1 MAKVLLGVTGGI
13 AAYKACE
20 LTRLLVKAEHDVVP
34 IVTDGADRFVR
45 RETFAAL
52 ARRPATE
59 DLYPHLTRAELL
71 VIAPLTANTM
81 AKLAYGLADDVLTEA
96 ALAHRGPVL
105 VAPAMNPR
113 MWSHPAT
120 QANAATLRER
130 GVELIGPDE
139 GEMAEGELG
148 VGRMAEPEEI
158 FERVQEL
165 LQTDLSRDQVQGHG
179 GNGPLRGKHVLVTAG
194 GTREPLDAVRF
205 VGNRSS
211 GRMGVALAEEAQ
223 RRGAEVTLIASNLA
237 VAPPVGVEIV
247 QAPTAADVQQA
258 TTSRAGADVVLMAA
272 AVSDYR
278 PAQSDDAKRPKDD
291 KTWQIELE
299 PTADVLRD
307 LGESRKNDQVL
318 VGFAAE
324 TAADGLE
331 RARKKLADKQ
341 VDLIVYNDVSRDDV
355 GFDAKENEV
364 VIVSAQ
370 GERRVE
376 KAPKEAIA
384 AAILDEVEH
393 LI

>member
-1 MAKVLLGVTGGI
+1 MARVLLGVTGGI

-20 LTRLLVKAEHDVVP
+20 LTRLLVRAGHEVIP
-34 IVTDGADRFVR
+34 LVTRGADRFVR

-52 ARRPATE
+52 ARRPVSE
-59 DLYPHLTRAELL
+59 DLYPHLTRADLL

-113 MWSHPAT
+113 MWAHPAT

-139 GEMAEGELG
+139 GDTAEGELG
-148 VGRMAEPEEI
+148 VGRMVEPEEI

-165 LQTDLSRDQVQGHG
+165 LGARNGSLS
-179 GNGPLRGKHVLVTAG
+179 GKSVLVTAG
-194 GTREPLDAVRF
+194 GTREPLDAVRY

-223 RRGAEVTLIASNLA
+223 RRGAQVTLVASNLT
-237 VAPPVGVEIV
+237 VPAPQGVQLID
-247 QAPTAADVQQA
+247 APTAADVERAAGA
-258 TTSRAGADVVLMAA
+258 TDADVVLMAA
-272 AVSDYR
+272 AVSDYS
-278 PAQSDDAKRPKDD
+278 PSETKNAKRPKDENRW
-291 KTWQIELE
+291 TIELE
-299 PTADVLRD
+299 PTADILKG
-307 LGESRKNDQVL
+307 LGERRTNGQVL

-324 TAADGLE
+324 TATDGLD
-331 RARKKLADKQ
+331 RARGKLADKN
-341 VDLIVYNDVSRDDV
+341 VDLVVYNDVSREDV
-355 GFDAKENEV
+355 GFDSEDNEV
-364 VIVSAQ
+364 VIVSAR
-370 GERRVE
+370 GERVVE

-384 AAILDEVEH
+384 AAILDEVER

>member
-1 MAKVLLGVTGGI
+1 MARVLLGVTGGV

-20 LTRLLVKAEHDVVP
+20 LTRLLVKAGHEVIP
-34 IVTDGADRFVR
+34 LVTRGADRFVR
-45 RETFAAL
+45 HETFAAL
-52 ARRPATE
+52 ARRPANE
-59 DLYPHLTRAELL
+59 DLYPHLTRADLL

-113 MWSHPAT
+113 MWAHPAT
-120 QANAATLRER
+120 RANAATLRER

-139 GEMAEGELG
+139 GETAEGELG
-148 VGRMAEPEEI
+148 VGRMGEPEEI
-158 FERVQEL
+158 FARAQEL
-165 LQTDLSRDQVQGHG
+165 LGAK
-179 GNGPLRGKHVLVTAG
+179 NGSLTGKRVLVTAG

-223 RRGAEVTLIASNLA
+223 RRGAVVTLIASNLA
-237 VAPPVGVEIV
+237 VPAPQGVEV
-247 QAPTAADVQQA
+247 VEAPTAGDVERATSSHAD
-258 TTSRAGADVVLMAA
+258 ADVVLMAA

-278 PAQSDDAKRPKDD
+278 PSQTSAAKRPKDEE
-291 KTWQIELE
+291 TWRIELE
-299 PTADVLRD
+299 PTADVLRG
-307 LGESRKNDQVL
+307 LGEGRRNGQVL

-324 TAADGLE
+324 TAESGLE

-355 GFDAKENEV
+355 GFDAEENEV
-364 VIVSAQ
+364 VIVWAQ
-370 GERRVE
+370 GERVVE

>member
-20 LTRLLVKAEHDVVP
+20 LTRLLVQAGHDVIP
-34 IVTDGADRFVR
+34 LVTRGADRFVR

-52 ARRPATE
+52 ARRPAQE
-59 DLYPHLTRAELL
+59 DLYPHLTRADLL
-71 VIAPLTANTM
+71 LIAPLTANTM

-120 QANAATLRER
+120 QANAATLRDR

-139 GEMAEGELG
+139 GETAEGELG
-148 VGRMAEPEEI
+148 VGRMAEPQEI
-158 FERVQEL
+158 FERAQAL
-165 LQTDLSRDQVQGHG
+165 LGAQ
-179 GNGPLRGKHVLVTAG
+179 NGSLAGKRVLVTAG
-194 GTREPLDAVRF
+194 GTREPLDAVRY

-211 GRMGVALAEEAQ
+211 GRMGVALAEEAH
-223 RRGAEVTLIASNLA
+223 RRGAEVTLIASNLN
-237 VAPPVGVEIV
+237 VPAPAGVDIV
-247 QAPTAADVQQA
+247 DAPTAADVEHA
-258 TTSRAGADVVLMAA
+258 TAGSDADVVLMAA

-278 PAQSDDAKRPKDD
+278 PAQTDEGKRPKSEE
-291 KTWQIELE
+291 TWTIELE
-299 PTADVLRD
+299 PTADVLRG
-307 LGESRKNDQVL
+307 LGENRANGQVL

-324 TAADGLE
+324 TADNGLE
-331 RARKKLADKQ
+331 RARRKLADKQ
-341 VDLIVYNDVSRDDV
+341 VDLVVYNDVSRDDV
-355 GFDAKENEV
+355 GFDSEDNEV

-376 KAPKEAIA
+376 KAPKKTIA

>member
-20 LTRLLVKAEHDVVP
+20 LTRLLVKAGHDVVP
-34 IVTDGADRFVR
+34 LVTRGADRFVR

-52 ARRPATE
+52 ARRPAKE
-59 DLYPHLTRAELL
+59 DLYPHLTRADLL
-71 VIAPLTANTM
+71 VIAPLTAHTM

-113 MWSHPAT
+113 MWAHPAT
-120 QANAATLRER
+120 QANATTLRER

-139 GEMAEGELG
+139 GQTAEGELG
-148 VGRMAEPEEI
+148 VGRLAEPEEI
-158 FERVQEL
+158 FTRVQQL
-165 LQTDLSRDQVQGHG
+165 LATRNGSLS
-179 GNGPLRGKHVLVTAG
+179 GKRVLVTAG

-211 GRMGVALAEEAQ
+211 GRMGVALAEEAL
-223 RRGAEVTLIASNLA
+223 RRGAEVTLIASNLTVPA
-237 VAPPVGVEIV
+237 PDGVAIV
-247 QAPTAADVQQA
+247 DAPTAADVQQA
-258 TTSRAGADVVLMAA
+258 ANSHSGADVVLMAA

-278 PAQSDDAKRPKDD
+278 PSQTDEAKRPKDEE
-291 KTWQIELE
+291 TWTIELE
-299 PTADVLRD
+299 PTTDVLRG
-307 LGESRKNDQVL
+307 LGERRQNGQVL

-324 TAADGLE
+324 TADDGLE
-331 RARKKLADKQ
+331 RARKKLADKR
-341 VDLIVYNDVSRDDV
+341 VDLVVYNDVSRDDV
-355 GFDAKENEV
+355 GFDATENEV

>member
-1 MAKVLLGVTGGI
+1 MARVLLGVTGGI

-20 LTRLLVKAEHDVVP
+20 LTRLLVKAGHEVIP
-34 IVTDGADRFVR
+34 LVTRGADRFVR

-52 ARRPATE
+52 ARRPANE
-59 DLYPHLTRAELL
+59 DLYPHLTRADLL

-113 MWSHPAT
+113 MWAHPAT

-139 GEMAEGELG
+139 GETAEGELG
-148 VGRMAEPEEI
+148 VGRMVEPDEI

-165 LQTDLSRDQVQGHG
+165 LGAR
-179 GNGPLRGKHVLVTAG
+179 NGSLTGKRVLVTAG
-194 GTREPLDAVRF
+194 GTREPLDAVRY

-211 GRMGVALAEEAQ
+211 GRMGVALAAEAQ
-223 RRGAEVTLIASNLA
+223 RRGADVTLVASNLT
-237 VAPPVGVEIV
+237 VAAPQGIELIE
-247 QAPTAADVQQA
+247 APTAADVERV
-258 TTSRAGADVVLMAA
+258 TAGSDADIVLMAA

-278 PAQSDDAKRPKDD
+278 PSQTGEAKRPKND
-291 KTWQIELE
+291 KKWTIDLE
-299 PTADVLRD
+299 PTVDVLRG
-307 LGESRKNDQVL
+307 LGDNRTNGQVL

-324 TAADGLE
+324 TSENGLE
-331 RARKKLADKQ
+331 RARAKLADKQ
-341 VDLIVYNDVSRDDV
+341 VDLIVYNDVSRVDV
-355 GFDAKENEV
+355 GFDSEDNEV
-364 VIVSAQ
+364 VIVSAK
-370 GERRVE
+370 GERVVD
-376 KAPKEAIA
+376 KAPKDAIA
-384 AAILDEVEH
+384 AAILDEVEQ